1 MRALLLELRAAFG
14 IDELRGGF
22 REIAERIAVRRL
34 ALGLDED
41 RPACAETAQRIVE
54 P

>member
-14 IDELRGGF
+14 IDESRSRF
-22 REIAERIAVRRL
+22 REIAQRIAVRRL
-34 ALGLDED
+34 SLGLDED
-41 RPACAETAQRIVE
+41 RPTGAETAQRVVE